1 MDTLWQD
8 LRFGVRMLVK
18 NPGFTAVAVLTLAL
32 GIGANA
38 TIFSIVNAVLLQ
50 PLPYRD
56 ADKLVMVW
64 ETSTQSPDDIG
75 IVSAPNYLDWERQN
89 DVFERMA
96 FFDSAGRGY
105 NLSGGTEPE
114 QVSGVRVSASFFSVL
129 GITPAL
135 GRTFL
140 PEEETPGKDH
150 VVVLSDSLWRRRYGA
165 DPNVIDK
172 TIRVDGEDYTVVGIM
187 PPGFH
192 FQFWS
197 SPRQLWVPVVFT
209 EGDLERGSHSFVVC
223 ARLKAGVSSEQS
235 RAQMDVIGRGLSE
248 QYPKDNAGKT
258 ATVTSM
264 EDFGKSDSRRTLAA
278 LFAVVGF
285 VLLIACANV
294 ANLMLARGAS
304 RQREFAIRSAL
315 GARRWRIARQLVTES
330 LLLAVI
336 GGICGLFVA
345 SWSSSLLVGILPDDL
360 RSIPF
365 RPLAGVAID
374 GRVMAFTWLISCVT
388 GLLFGLAPALSVS
401 KTDVNGALKESNR
414 GNTRGAGARLRY
426 ILVAAEVALALVV
439 LAGAGLMVESL
450 VRLLRVEPGLD
461 PKNVLTLEMS
471 LPQENL
477 YYGPPVNKRFTQD
490 LQTHVGSL
498 PGVLAVSGI
507 GHLPL
512 SGGNAGRGFSIE
524 GRPDPGSENQPGA
537 GYSVTCPNY
546 FQTMAIPLVAGREFT
561 EQDRFGAPGV
571 IVINETMA
579 SKYWPN
585 EDPIGKRIK
594 LGYFD
599 SKEPWLTVVG
609 VSKDVRH
616 SGLDRRITQW
626 FARPYDQAAW
636 PFMTIVVRTAGP
648 PMAMAES
655 VKKALAKVEP
665 DRPVSSIETM
675 EDVVRA
681 SVGPRRF
688 PMILLIA
695 FALLALTLA
704 AVGISGVVS
713 YSVTQRTQEIGI
725 RLALGAQKRDVLR
738 LILSRSMISVLA
750 GVVIGLAASAGL
762 MRFLAGLLYEVKPL
776 DPWVLSIVAALLTG
790 VALAASY
797 VPALRATKVD
807 PIVALRYE

>member
-8 LRFGVRMLVK
+8 LRFGVRMLLK

-56 ADKLVMVW
+56 ADRLVMVW
-64 ETSTQSPDDIG
+64 ETSIQSPDDIG
-75 IVSAPNYLDWERQN
+75 IVSAPNYLDWQRQN
-89 DVFERMA
+89 AVFESMA

-105 NLSGGTEPE
+105 NLSGGPEPE
-114 QVSGVRVSASFFSVL
+114 QVSGVRVSAGFFSVF
-129 GITPAL
+129 GVTPAL

-165 DPNVIDK
+165 DPNLIDK
-172 TIRVDGEDYTVVGIM
+172 TIRIDAEDYTVVGIM

-197 SPRQLWVPVVFT
+197 GPRQLWVPVVFT

-223 ARLKAGVSSEQS
+223 ARLKAGVSIEQS
-235 RAQMDVIGRGLSE
+235 RAQMDVIGRSLSE

-258 ATVTSM
+258 ATVSSM
-264 EDFGKSDSRRTLAA
+264 QDFGKEDSSRTLLA

-304 RQREFAIRSAL
+304 RQREFAIRCAL

-345 SWSSSLLVGILPDDL
+345 SWGSSLLVSILPGDL
-360 RSIPF
+360 QSVPF
-365 RPLAGVAID
+365 RPLTEVAIN
-374 GRVMAFTWLISCVT
+374 GRVMAFTWLLSCLT
-388 GLLFGLAPALSVS
+388 GILFGLAPALSVS
-401 KTDVNGALKESNR
+401 KTDVSGALKESTR
-414 GNTRGAGARLRY
+414 GNTGGAGARLRY

-461 PKNVLTLEMS
+461 PKNVLTLDMS

-512 SGGNAGRGFSIE
+512 SGANAGRGFTIE
-524 GRPDPGSENQPGA
+524 GRPDPGSENQAGA
-537 GYSVTCPNY
+537 GYSVACPNY
-546 FQTMAIPLVAGREFT
+546 FQTMGIPLVAGREFS

-579 SKYWPN
+579 RKYWPD

-609 VSKDVRH
+609 VAKDVRH
-616 SGLDRRITQW
+616 SGLDRRINQW
-626 FARPYDQAAW
+626 FVRPYDQAAW

-655 VKKALAKVEP
+655 IKKALAKVEP
-665 DRPVSSIETM
+665 DRPVSGIETM
-675 EDVVRA
+675 EDVVRN

-738 LILSRSMISVLA
+738 LILGRSMISVLA

-762 MRFLAGLLYEVKPL
+762 MRFLAGLLYEVKPV

-797 VPALRATKVD
+797 IPALRATTVD

>member
-56 ADKLVMVW
+56 ADRLVMVW

-75 IVSAPNYLDWERQN
+75 IVSAPNYLDWQRQN
-89 DVFERMA
+89 DVFESMA

-105 NLSGGTEPE
+105 NLSGGPEPE
-114 QVSGVRVSASFFSVL
+114 QVSGVRVSASFFSVF
-129 GITPAL
+129 GVTPAL
-135 GRTFL
+135 GRIFL
-140 PEEETPGKDH
+140 PDEETPGKDH

-165 DPNVIDK
+165 DPNLIDK

-223 ARLKAGVSSEQS
+223 ARLKAGVSIEQS
-235 RAQMDVIGRGLSE
+235 RAQMDVIGRSLSE

-258 ATVTSM
+258 ATVSSM
-264 EDFGKSDSRRTLAA
+264 EDFGKEDSSRTLLA

-304 RQREFAIRSAL
+304 RQREFAIRCAL
-315 GARRWRIARQLVTES
+315 GARRWRIARQLITES
-330 LLLAVI
+330 LLLAAI

-345 SWSSSLLVGILPDDL
+345 SWTSSLLVGILPGDL
-360 RSIPF
+360 RYIPF
-365 RPLAGVAID
+365 RPLTGVAID
-374 GRVMAFTWLISCVT
+374 GRVMAFTWLLSCLT
-388 GLLFGLAPALSVS
+388 GILFGLAPALSVS
-401 KTDVNGALKESNR
+401 NTDVSGALKESNR
-414 GNTRGAGARLRY
+414 GNTRGAGSRLRY
-426 ILVAAEVALALVV
+426 MLVAAEVALALVV

-450 VRLLRVEPGLD
+450 VRLLSVEPGLD

-512 SGGNAGRGFSIE
+512 SGANAGRGFTIE
-524 GRPDPGSENQPGA
+524 GRPDPGPENQAGA
-537 GYSVTCPNY
+537 GYSVACPNY
-546 FQTMAIPLVAGREFT
+546 FQTMGIPLVAGREFS

-579 SKYWPN
+579 RKYWPD

-609 VSKDVRH
+609 VAKDVRH
-616 SGLDRRITQW
+616 SGLDRRINQW
-626 FARPYDQAAW
+626 FVRPYDQAAW
-636 PFMTIVVRTAGP
+636 PFMTIVVRTAGA
-648 PMAMAES
+648 PMSMAES
-655 VKKALAKVEP
+655 IKKALAKVEP
-665 DRPVSSIETM
+665 DRPVSSTETM
-675 EDVVRA
+675 EDVVRN

-725 RLALGAQKRDVLR
+725 RLALGAQKRDVLK
-738 LILSRSMISVLA
+738 LILGRSMISVLA
-750 GVVIGLAASAGL
+750 GVVIGLAAAAGL